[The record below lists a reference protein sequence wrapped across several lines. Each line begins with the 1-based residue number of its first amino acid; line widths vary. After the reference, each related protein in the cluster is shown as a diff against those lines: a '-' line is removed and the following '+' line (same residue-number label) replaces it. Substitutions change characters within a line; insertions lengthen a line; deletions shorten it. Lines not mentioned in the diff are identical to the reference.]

1 MEKILLLE
9 DKLTKVMNEINKIV
23 PEQFGG
29 FDDDDADTDTI
40 WQACRDAGL
49 HYDEFEIDNGASKCV
64 ANIIGCDSVLKVPYS
79 GAWFMNTKWDEE
91 TGEITEEEECFDFFC
106 GAENSENSSDY
117 CLTEYEKYMELKAAG
132 LEMFFPKTEI
142 FGECKAGYVLKQEK
156 VKTWYEDKPK
166 TSDASEKKASEMG
179 RYTNIPDEWLAAAIE
194 YYGEELVQK
203 LVTYCHDVDG
213 TIDADMHYGN
223 IGFRIGG
230 GPVILDFSGF
240 SN

>member
-1 MEKILLLE
+1 MAKILLLE
-9 DKLTKVMNEINKIV
+9 DKLTKVMNEIVKNV

-29 FDDDDADTDTI
+29 YDDGDADTDVL

-49 HYDEFEIDNGASKCV
+49 DCKDFDIDNGASKCV
-64 ANIIGCDSVLKVPYS
+64 ANIDGCDSVLKVPYS
-79 GAWFMNTKWDEE
+79 GVWYLDWDDEE
-91 TGEITEEEECFDFFC
+91 GEYIEGSDYFEYFY
-106 GAENSENSSDY
+106 GAKNSRNSRSDY

-132 LEMFFPKTEI
+132 LDVFFPKTEI
-142 FGECKAGYVLKQEK
+142 FGECEAGCVIKQEK

-166 TSDASEKKASEMG
+166 TSDVSEKKASEMG

-203 LVTYCHDVDG
+203 LVTYCHDVDD
-213 TIDADMHYGN
+213 TIDADVHYGN
-223 IGFRIGG
+223 LGFRIGG

-240 SN
+240 SS